1 MAVAIR
7 MPALGQTTDELTI
20 MSWLKEEGETVK
32 VGEPLYTVETD
43 KTTLEAESPYAGTLL
58 KIVAAVQTMV
68 QVGDVIAY
76 IGKPGEAIPV
86 EAPSQP
92 HEAPAPT
99 PTPAPTPMPAAAP
112 SAPAPEG
119 KVLATPAARQLA
131 KERGVDLSKVK
142 GTGPGGR
149 IERDDVEDFV

>member
-1 MAVAIR
+1 MAQAIR

-20 MSWLKEEGETVK
+20 MSWLKTEGETVK
-32 VGEPLYTVETD
+32 IGEPLYTVETD
-43 KTTLEAESPYAGTLL
+43 KTTLEAESPYTGTLL
-58 KIVAAVQTMV
+58 KIVAAVQSMV

-76 IGKPGEAIPV
+76 IGQPGEAIPV

-92 HEAPAPT
+92 HAAPT
-99 PTPAPTPMPAAAP
+99 PMAPPTPMPAAAP

-131 KERGVDLSKVK
+131 KERGVDLSKVQ

>member
-1 MAVAIR
+1 MAQAIR

-68 QVGDVIAY
+68 QTGDVIAY

-86 EAPSQP
+86 EAPSNDHAATPSTQMTP
-92 HEAPAPT
+92 LTPPSAPILAPAP
-99 PTPAPTPMPAAAP
+99 A
-112 SAPAPEG
+112 G